1 MIPDDRIDSFI
12 RLGRWLKAFSSTPE
26 NVKYAELYYI
36 VKKAAI
42 ANPWFTIS
50 NILMS
55 FKALG
60 EMLESEKVLRWM
72 TPYRD
77 RLDPSHQPR
86 VVGLVMAGNIPAVG
100 FHDLLCVL
108 AAGDTVKVKL
118 SSSDQLLIPSITRC
132 LTELEPA
139 WNNRIEYVT
148 ETLSG
153 FDAVIATG
161 NDNTAR
167 YFEYYFGKYPHIIRK
182 NRNSIAVLTG
192 NETSHQLKEL
202 AGDILHYFGLGCRS
216 VSKLFLPKTFDKQRI
231 INELIPFSNYLDHHK
246 FANNHQYR
254 KTILT
259 MNNVPHTDAGP
270 LLWVED
276 RTIASPI
283 GVIHYEFYDDL
294 SVLAN
299 RLEQEKDQIQCIVGE
314 STLPFTTVSFGKAQS
329 PELWDYADQIDT
341 MDFLLSINE

>member
-1 MIPDDRIDSFI
+1 MTPDDRIDSII
-12 RLGRWLKAFSSTPE
+12 RLGTWLKTFSSAPE
-26 NVKYAELYYI
+26 NDKYAEFYDI

-42 ANPWFTIS
+42 ANPWFTVS
-50 NILMS
+50 NILIS
-55 FKALG
+55 FNALG
-60 EMLESEKVLRWM
+60 EMLETEKVLQWM
-72 TPYRD
+72 TLYRD
-77 RLDPSHQPR
+77 RLDPYHQPR

-108 AAGDTVKVKL
+108 AAGDTAKVKL
-118 SSSDQLLIPSITRC
+118 SSSDQLLIPAITCC

-182 NRNSIAVLTG
+182 NRKSIAVLTG
-192 NETSHQLKEL
+192 NETSHQLNEL

-216 VSKLFLPKTFDKQRI
+216 VSKLYLPETFDMQLI
-231 INELIPFSNYLDHHK
+231 INELIPFSSHLDHHK

-254 KTILT
+254 KTILM
-259 MNNVPHTDAGP
+259 MNNVPHLDAGP
-270 LLWVED
+270 LLLVED

-294 SVLAN
+294 SSLASS
-299 RLEQEKDQIQCIVGE
+299 LEQQKEHIQCIVGG
-314 STLPFTTVSFGKAQS
+314 STLPFPVVPFGKAQS
-329 PELWDYADQIDT
+329 PELWDYADQVDT